1 MNGTFEFLDYL
12 IFGLYAITILAIGLW
27 VSRDKDGKQKNAEDY
42 FLASKSLPWWA
53 VGTSLIAANISAEQF
68 IGMSGSG
75 FALGLAIASY
85 EWMAAIT
92 LLVVGKYFLPIFI
105 EKGLYTI
112 PEFIEKRFS
121 TNLKTILAIFWIA
134 LFVFVNLTTVL
145 FLGGKALDTIIG
157 VGDGS
162 ILLNSIIGLGLF
174 AAAYSLWG
182 GLASVAWTDVIQVVI
197 LIFGGLLMTY
207 FALANVTDS
216 GSFIDGMK
224 YVYEKAPERFSMIL
238 SKGEI
243 IKPNGGDAWWDL
255 PGLAVLIGG
264 IWVANLYYWGFNQY
278 IIQRTLAAKS
288 LAEGQKG
295 IVFAAFLKLIIPVIV
310 VLPGIIAYVMNLD
323 DSGVLTAA
331 SVDPGFIGA
340 AGNIANDNAAP
351 WLIKNFIPVG
361 VKGLILAALAAAIV
375 SSLASMLNSTSTIF
389 TMDIYR
395 SHFNK
400 NASDAQMVFVGRI
413 TAVVALIIAIIIAPQ
428 LGSLGQV
435 FIFIQEYT
443 GVVSPGILAVFLMG
457 LFYKK
462 ATNNAAIWGAILS
475 IPIAMY
481 FKVAPTG
488 WSDASIFVE
497 LPFMHQMGYT
507 CIATLAV
514 IALISYLDGNKD
526 MDDYDNIMNDLSLNP
541 NSIPLLAGEV
551 VHADQNGKCAD
562 MNLII
567 ASLPDVIPKA
577 HIISSS
583 GCNAHEDNVH
593 FNSEG
598 YRELGKRYAHKM
610 ISLLEN
616 KEIED

>member
-12 IFGLYAITILAIGLW
+12 IFGLYAVTILSIGLW

-288 LAEGQKG
+288 LEEGQKG

-323 DSGVLTAA
+323 DTGALTTA

-400 NASDAQMVFVGRI
+400 NASDAQMVSVGRI

-481 FKVAPTG
+481 FKVAPKG

-514 IALISYLDGNKD
+514 IAFISYLDGNKD
-526 MDDYDNIMNDLSLNP
+526 DPKGINLTKKLFATNNTF
-541 NSIPLLAGEV
+541 SIGAFSVLLITAF
-551 VHADQNGKCAD
+551 
-562 MNLII
+562 L
-567 ASLPDVIPKA
+567 
-577 HIISSS
+577 
-583 GCNAHEDNVH
+583 
-593 FNSEG
+593 
-598 YRELGKRYAHKM
+598 YAM
-610 ISLLEN
+610 FW
-616 KEIED
+616 

>member
-1 MNGTFEFLDYL
+1 MSGTFELLDYV
-12 IFGLYAITILAIGLW
+12 IFGIYAITILGIGLW
-27 VSRDKDGKQKNAEDY
+27 VSRDKKGKQKNAEDY

-53 VGTSLIAANISAEQF
+53 VGASLIAANISAEQF

-112 PEFIEKRFS
+112 PEFIEKRYS

-238 SKGEI
+238 SQGEI

-264 IWVANLYYWGFNQY
+264 MWVANLYYWGFNQY

-310 VLPGIIAYVMNLD
+310 VLPGIIAYVMNID
-323 DSGVLTAA
+323 DSGMLTTA

-340 AGNIANDNAAP
+340 AGNFANDNAAP

-389 TMDIYR
+389 TMDIYK

-400 NASDAQMVFVGRI
+400 NASDAQMVSVGRI

-462 ATNNAAIWGAILS
+462 ATNNGAIWGAILS

-481 FKVAPTG
+481 FKVAPKG

-507 CIATLAV
+507 CIATLAI
-514 IALISYLDGNKD
+514 IALISYMDGNQ
-526 MDDYDNIMNDLSLNP
+526 DDPKGINLTKKLFATNKTFNIGAFSV
-541 NSIPLLAGEV
+541 LLITAF
-551 VHADQNGKCAD
+551 
-562 MNLII
+562 L
-567 ASLPDVIPKA
+567 
-577 HIISSS
+577 
-583 GCNAHEDNVH
+583 
-593 FNSEG
+593 
-598 YRELGKRYAHKM
+598 YAM
-610 ISLLEN
+610 FW
-616 KEIED
+616 

>member
-1 MNGTFEFLDYL
+1 MSGTFEFLDYL
-12 IFGLYAITILAIGLW
+12 IFGLYALTILAIGLW

-323 DSGVLTAA
+323 DSGMLTAT

-400 NASDAQMVFVGRI
+400 NASDAEMVSVGRI
-413 TAVVALIIAIIIAPQ
+413 TAVVALVIAIIIAPQ

-481 FKVAPTG
+481 FKVAPKG

-514 IALISYLDGNKD
+514 IAFISYLDGNKD
-526 MDDYDNIMNDLSLNP
+526 DSKGINLTKKLFATNSTFNIGAFS
-541 NSIPLLAGEV
+541 V
-551 VHADQNGKCAD
+551 V
-562 MNLII
+562 II
-567 ASLPDVIPKA
+567 TAFL
-577 HIISSS
+577 
-583 GCNAHEDNVH
+583 
-593 FNSEG
+593 
-598 YRELGKRYAHKM
+598 YAM
-610 ISLLEN
+610 FW
-616 KEIED
+616 

>member
-1 MNGTFEFLDYL
+1 MSGNFELLDYL
-12 IFGLYAITILAIGLW
+12 IFGLYALTILGIGLW
-27 VSRDKDGKQKNAEDY
+27 VSRDKKGKQKNAEDY

-112 PEFIEKRFS
+112 PEFIEKRYS

-157 VGDGS
+157 VGDGA

-216 GSFIDGMK
+216 GSFIDGLK

-264 IWVANLYYWGFNQY
+264 MWVANLYYWGFNQY

-310 VLPGIIAYVMNLD
+310 VLPGIIAYVMNID
-323 DSGVLTAA
+323 ESGFLTAS

-340 AGNIANDNAAP
+340 AGNFANDNAAP

-389 TMDIYR
+389 TMDIYK

-400 NASDAQMVFVGRI
+400 NASDAKMVSIGRI

-481 FKVAPTG
+481 FKVAPKG
-488 WSDASIFVE
+488 WNEASIFVE

-507 CIATLAV
+507 CLATIAIIT
-514 IALISYLDGNKD
+514 IISYFEGNQ
-526 MDDYDNIMNDLSLNP
+526 DDPKGINLTKKLFATNKTFNIGAFSV
-541 NSIPLLAGEV
+541 LLITAF
-551 VHADQNGKCAD
+551 
-562 MNLII
+562 L
-567 ASLPDVIPKA
+567 
-577 HIISSS
+577 
-583 GCNAHEDNVH
+583 
-593 FNSEG
+593 
-598 YRELGKRYAHKM
+598 YAM
-610 ISLLEN
+610 FW
-616 KEIED
+616 